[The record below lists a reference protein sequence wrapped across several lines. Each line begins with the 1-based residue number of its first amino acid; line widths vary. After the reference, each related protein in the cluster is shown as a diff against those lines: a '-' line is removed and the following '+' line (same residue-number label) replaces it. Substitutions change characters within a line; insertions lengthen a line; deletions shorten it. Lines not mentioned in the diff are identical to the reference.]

1 MRGET
6 EHTLFKYN
14 NIISF
19 LGKNRMPLA
28 QLSEQEKLEEGYN
41 LLTQDVR
48 ELQGKVRAACIPE
61 GPLHRC
67 FLATYARALICE
79 DQDSASHSAVTAWD
93 RIRVSATTGWG

>member
-48 ELQGKVRAACIPE
+48 ELQGKVRGCLHPR
-61 GPLHRC
+61 GPPP
-67 FLATYARALICE
+67 
-79 DQDSASHSAVTAWD
+79 
-93 RIRVSATTGWG
+93 